1 VKKKKLKKLL
11 RQALEKSKPVPKR
24 AHRKPAAKPFQHSQ
38 DVLSLMQKV
47 KRQLEDLKKP
57 AWPRIDTS
65 WQPTTAEYRAMDR
78 TLSMMQVDPRLYKP
92 GP

>member
-1 VKKKKLKKLL
+1 MKKKLKK
-11 RQALEKSKPVPKR
+11 SKPAKR
-24 AHRKPAAKPFQHSQ
+24 ARRKLAAKPFQHSQ

-65 WQPTTAEYRAMDR
+65 WQPTAAEYRAIDR